1 MRRLP
6 WDIVLALFTGLG
18 VGLVYAWMISPIGNL
33 NTNPSRLR
41 ADFKDQYRSAIAA
54 AYASTSSL
62 PRAEVR
68 LSLLGD
74 PDPLAA
80 LNAQAQRMLAN
91 GEMPQQIDLVAAL
104 AQALEGET
112 AATSLP
118 VTEPAD
124 NLVVVSTATF
134 PLPPSEDGF
143 DLTETAVAPLTPFLG
158 ETQALVASPTLR
170 PTQTQVPT
178 PGAPFTLIAQD
189 EVCGANLPDGLL
201 QVIVLN
207 SNRRQMPG
215 MEINVTWEG
224 GQEQFF
230 TGLKPEFGN
239 GYADFLM
246 VPNVSYT
253 VRLAEG
259 SDIASGLVAPTCQA
273 ENGETFFGGFKLTF
287 QQP

>member
-6 WDIVLALFTGLG
+6 WVIVLALFAGIG
-18 VGLVYAWMISPIGNL
+18 VGLVYAWMIAPPG
-33 NTNPSRLR
+33 NTNTDPSRLR
-41 ADFKDQYRSAIAA
+41 SDFKDQYRSAIAA
-54 AYASTSSL
+54 AYAATGNL
-62 PRAEVR
+62 PRARVR
-68 LSLLGD
+68 IALLGD

-91 GEMPQQIDLVAAL
+91 GEMPQQIDQVAAL
-104 AQALEGET
+104 ARALEGET

-124 NLVVVSTATF
+124 SLVVVSTATF
-134 PLPPSEDGF
+134 PQPPSDDRF

-158 ETQALVASPTLR
+158 ETQAPAASPVLR
-170 PTQTQVPT
+170 PTQTLAPT
-178 PGAPFTLIAQD
+178 RGAPFTLIAQD
-189 EVCGANLPDGLL
+189 EVCDANLPDGLL
-201 QVIVLN
+201 QIIVLS
-207 SNRRQMPG
+207 SNRRQIPG

-224 GQEQFF
+224 GEEPFF
-230 TGLKPEFGN
+230 TGLKPELGN

-253 VRLAEG
+253 VQLAAG
-259 SDIASGLVAPTCQA
+259 SEIASGLVAPTCQA
-273 ENGETFFGGFKLTF
+273 ENGEPFFGGFKLTF

>member
-6 WDIVLALFTGLG
+6 WDIVLALFAGLG
-18 VGLVYAWMISPIGNL
+18 MGLVYAWMIAPLG
-33 NTNPSRLR
+33 NTNTDPSRLR

-54 AYASTSSL
+54 AYASTGSL

-80 LNAQAQRMLAN
+80 LSAQAQRMLAN
-91 GEMPQQIDLVAAL
+91 GEMPQQIDQVAAL
-104 AQALEGET
+104 AQALAGDT
-112 AATSLP
+112 VAPSLP
-118 VTEPAD
+118 ATEPAEF
-124 NLVVVSTATF
+124 LVVVSTATF
-134 PLPPSEDGF
+134 PLPPSANGF

-158 ETQALVASPTLR
+158 ETQVPQTSPTLR
-170 PTQTQVPT
+170 PTQTLAPT
-178 PGAPFTLIAQD
+178 RGAPFTLIAQD
-189 EVCGANLPDGLL
+189 EVCDANLPDGLL
-201 QVIVLN
+201 QIIVLN

-215 MEINVTWEG
+215 MEIDVTWEG
-224 GQEQFF
+224 GEEAFF
-230 TGLKPEFGN
+230 TGLKSELGN

-253 VRLAEG
+253 TRLAAG